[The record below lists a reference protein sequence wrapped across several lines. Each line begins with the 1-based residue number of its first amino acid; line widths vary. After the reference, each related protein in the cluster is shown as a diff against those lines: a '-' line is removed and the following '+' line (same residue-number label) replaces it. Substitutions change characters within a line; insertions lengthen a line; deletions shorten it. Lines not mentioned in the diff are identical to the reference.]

1 MNSRRSRSS
10 SGRPANGVKRTKQ
23 GQPGNGQK
31 KAKQEKETN
40 NDLLTTVRDLIQ
52 QNDSDTVDRQRD
64 GNNDFDHRDKRTID
78 ENLMIKY
85 RPLLTQ
91 KGIDEKHVTEAEEF
105 LKKNEMDC
113 TFVGMSRAINKLN
126 RELRTVQMK
135 LNSDQIISMQTTA
148 NEKKKQV
155 EDFRLFLT
163 KKTYNMFRVTFAMVR
178 NSLIVTQH
186 LTISCPLTLSI
197 VTISLTLLLQNH

>member
-1 MNSRRSRSS
+1 MNGS
-10 SGRPANGVKRTKQ
+10 
-23 GQPGNGQK
+23 
-31 KAKQEKETN
+31 
-40 NDLLTTVRDLIQ
+40 
-52 QNDSDTVDRQRD
+52 NDSD
-64 GNNDFDHRDKRTID
+64 HWDKRTID

-85 RPLLTQ
+85 WPLLTQ

-126 RELRTVQMK
+126 QELRTVQMK
-135 LNSDQIISMQTTA
+135 LNSEQIISMQTTA
-148 NEKKKQV
+148 KEKKKQV
-155 EDFRLFLT
+155 EDFRFFLI
-163 KKTYNMFRVTFAMVR
+163 KKTYNMFQVTFAMVR

-197 VTISLTLLLQNH
+197 VTISLTLLPQNH

>member
-1 MNSRRSRSS
+1 MDGSNNS
-10 SGRPANGVKRTKQ
+10 
-23 GQPGNGQK
+23 
-31 KAKQEKETN
+31 
-40 NDLLTTVRDLIQ
+40 
-52 QNDSDTVDRQRD
+52 
-64 GNNDFDHRDKRTID
+64 DHQDKRTIN

-85 RPLLTQ
+85 QPLLTQ
-91 KGIDEKHVTEAEEF
+91 KGINEKHVTEAEEF

-126 RELRTVQMK
+126 RELRTVRMK

-163 KKTYNMFRVTFAMVR
+163 KKTYNMFQVTFAMVR

-186 LTISCPLTLSI
+186 LTISCPLILSI
-197 VTISLTLLLQNH
+197 VTKSLTLLLQNHQ

>member
-1 MNSRRSRSS
+1 
-10 SGRPANGVKRTKQ
+10 
-23 GQPGNGQK
+23 
-31 KAKQEKETN
+31 
-40 NDLLTTVRDLIQ
+40 
-52 QNDSDTVDRQRD
+52 
-64 GNNDFDHRDKRTID
+64 
-78 ENLMIKY
+78 MIKY

-126 RELRTVQMK
+126 RELRTVRMK

-163 KKTYNMFRVTFAMVR
+163 KKTYNMFQVTFAMVR
-178 NSLIVTQH
+178 TSLIVTQL

-197 VTISLTLLLQNH
+197 VTISLTLLLRNH

>member
-1 MNSRRSRSS
+1 M
-10 SGRPANGVKRTKQ
+10 
-23 GQPGNGQK
+23 
-31 KAKQEKETN
+31 
-40 NDLLTTVRDLIQ
+40 TTVRDLIQ
-52 QNDSDTVDRQRD
+52 QSDCDIADRQMD
-64 GNNDFDHRDKRTID
+64 GSNNSDHQDKRTIN

-85 RPLLTQ
+85 QPLLTQ
-91 KGIDEKHVTEAEEF
+91 KGIDEKDVTEAEEF

-126 RELRTVQMK
+126 RELRTVRMK

-148 NEKKKQV
+148 NEKKKRV

-163 KKTYNMFRVTFAMVR
+163 KKTYNMFQVTFAMVR

-197 VTISLTLLLQNH
+197 VIISLTLLLRNH

>member
-1 MNSRRSRSS
+1 M
-10 SGRPANGVKRTKQ
+10 
-23 GQPGNGQK
+23 
-31 KAKQEKETN
+31 
-40 NDLLTTVRDLIQ
+40 TTVRDLIQ

-85 RPLLTQ
+85 QPLLTQ
-91 KGIDEKHVTEAEEF
+91 KGINEKHVTEAEEF

-126 RELRTVQMK
+126 RELRTVRMK

-148 NEKKKQV
+148 NEKKK
-155 EDFRLFLT
+155 
-163 KKTYNMFRVTFAMVR
+163 
-178 NSLIVTQH
+178 
-186 LTISCPLTLSI
+186 
-197 VTISLTLLLQNH
+197 

>member
-1 MNSRRSRSS
+1 M
-10 SGRPANGVKRTKQ
+10 
-23 GQPGNGQK
+23 
-31 KAKQEKETN
+31 
-40 NDLLTTVRDLIQ
+40 RDLIQ
-52 QNDSDTVDRQRD
+52 QNDSNTADRQMD
-64 GNNDFDHRDKRTID
+64 GSNNSDHQDKKTIN

-85 RPLLTQ
+85 RPILTQ
-91 KGIDEKHVTEAEEF
+91 KGINEKHVTEAEEF

-135 LNSDQIISMQTTA
+135 LNSEQIISMQTTA

-163 KKTYNMFRVTFAMVR
+163 KKTYNMFQVTFAMVR
-178 NSLIVTQH
+178 NSLIVTQY

-197 VTISLTLLLQNH
+197 VTINLTLLLQNH

>member
-1 MNSRRSRSS
+1 
-10 SGRPANGVKRTKQ
+10 
-23 GQPGNGQK
+23 
-31 KAKQEKETN
+31 
-40 NDLLTTVRDLIQ
+40 
-52 QNDSDTVDRQRD
+52 
-64 GNNDFDHRDKRTID
+64 
-78 ENLMIKY
+78 MIKY
-85 RPLLTQ
+85 QPLLTQ
-91 KGIDEKHVTEAEEF
+91 KGINEKHVTEAEEF

-126 RELRTVQMK
+126 RELRTVRMK

-163 KKTYNMFRVTFAMVR
+163 KKTYNMFQVTFAMVR
-178 NSLIVTQH
+178 KSLIVTQH

-197 VTISLTLLLQNH
+197 VTISLTLLLRNH

>member
-1 MNSRRSRSS
+1 M
-10 SGRPANGVKRTKQ
+10 
-23 GQPGNGQK
+23 
-31 KAKQEKETN
+31 
-40 NDLLTTVRDLIQ
+40 RDLIQ

-126 RELRTVQMK
+126 RELRTVRMK

-163 KKTYNMFRVTFAMVR
+163 KKTYNMFQVTFAMVR

-197 VTISLTLLLQNH
+197 VTISLTLLLRNH

>member
-1 MNSRRSRSS
+1 M
-10 SGRPANGVKRTKQ
+10 
-23 GQPGNGQK
+23 
-31 KAKQEKETN
+31 
-40 NDLLTTVRDLIQ
+40 RDLIQ
-52 QNDSDTVDRQRD
+52 QNDSNTADRQMD
-64 GNNDFDHRDKRTID
+64 GNNDSDHRDKRTID

-91 KGIDEKHVTEAEEF
+91 KGINEKHVTEAEEF

-126 RELRTVQMK
+126 RELRTIQMK

-148 NEKKKQV
+148 NEKKKRV

-163 KKTYNMFRVTFAMVR
+163 KKTYNLFQVTFAMVR
-178 NSLIVTQH
+178 TSLIVTHH

-197 VTISLTLLLQNH
+197 VTISLTLLLRNH

>member
-1 MNSRRSRSS
+1 MRY
-10 SGRPANGVKRTKQ
+10 
-23 GQPGNGQK
+23 
-31 KAKQEKETN
+31 
-40 NDLLTTVRDLIQ
+40 LIQ
-52 QNDSDTVDRQRD
+52 QNDCDTADRQMD
-64 GNNDFDHRDKRTID
+64 GSNDSDHQDKRTID

-91 KGIDEKHVTEAEEF
+91 KGINEKHVTEAEEF
-105 LKKNEMDC
+105 LKKSEMDC

-126 RELRTVQMK
+126 RELWTVQMK
-135 LNSDQIISMQTTA
+135 LNSDQIISMQTIA
-148 NEKKKQV
+148 NEKNKQM

-163 KKTYNMFRVTFAMVR
+163 KKIYNMFQVTFAMVR

-186 LTISCPLTLSI
+186 LTISCSLTLSI

>member
-1 MNSRRSRSS
+1 MDGSNNS
-10 SGRPANGVKRTKQ
+10 
-23 GQPGNGQK
+23 
-31 KAKQEKETN
+31 
-40 NDLLTTVRDLIQ
+40 
-52 QNDSDTVDRQRD
+52 
-64 GNNDFDHRDKRTID
+64 DHRDKRTID

-126 RELRTVQMK
+126 RELQTVQMK
-135 LNSDQIISMQTTA
+135 LNSDQIIYMQTTA

-163 KKTYNMFRVTFAMVR
+163 KKTYNMFQVTFAMVR

-186 LTISCPLTLSI
+186 LTISCPLTPSI
-197 VTISLTLLLQNH
+197 VTISLTLLLRNH

>member
-10 SGRPANGVKRTKQ
+10 NGQPANEVKRTKQ
-23 GQPGNGQK
+23 GQPAYGQK
-31 KAKQEKETN
+31 KAKQGKETN

-52 QNDSDTVDRQRD
+52 QNDCNTADRQMD
-64 GNNDFDHRDKRTID
+64 GSNNSDHQDKRTID
-78 ENLMIKY
+78 ENLVIKY

-113 TFVGMSRAINKLN
+113 MFVGMSRAINKLN

-163 KKTYNMFRVTFAMVR
+163 KKTYNMF
-178 NSLIVTQH
+178 
-186 LTISCPLTLSI
+186 
-197 VTISLTLLLQNH
+197 

>member
-1 MNSRRSRSS
+1 M
-10 SGRPANGVKRTKQ
+10 
-23 GQPGNGQK
+23 
-31 KAKQEKETN
+31 
-40 NDLLTTVRDLIQ
+40 TTVRDLIQ
-52 QNDSDTVDRQRD
+52 QNDCDTADRHMD
-64 GNNDFDHRDKRTID
+64 GSNNSDHRDKRTID

-126 RELRTVQMK
+126 RELRTVRMK
-135 LNSDQIISMQTTA
+135 LNSDQIISMQTSA
-148 NEKKKQV
+148 NEKKNQV

-163 KKTYNMFRVTFAMVR
+163 KKHTTCFE
-178 NSLIVTQH
+178 
-186 LTISCPLTLSI
+186 
-197 VTISLTLLLQNH
+197 

>member
-1 MNSRRSRSS
+1 M
-10 SGRPANGVKRTKQ
+10 
-23 GQPGNGQK
+23 
-31 KAKQEKETN
+31 
-40 NDLLTTVRDLIQ
+40 
-52 QNDSDTVDRQRD
+52 
-64 GNNDFDHRDKRTID
+64 
-78 ENLMIKY
+78 
-85 RPLLTQ
+85 
-91 KGIDEKHVTEAEEF
+91 TEAEKF

-126 RELRTVQMK
+126 RELRTVRMK
-135 LNSDQIISMQTTA
+135 LNSDQIISIQTTA
-148 NEKKKQV
+148 NEKKNQV

-163 KKTYNMFRVTFAMVR
+163 KKTYNMFQVTFAMVR

>member
-1 MNSRRSRSS
+1 MDGSNNS
-10 SGRPANGVKRTKQ
+10 
-23 GQPGNGQK
+23 
-31 KAKQEKETN
+31 
-40 NDLLTTVRDLIQ
+40 
-52 QNDSDTVDRQRD
+52 
-64 GNNDFDHRDKRTID
+64 DHQDKRTIN
-78 ENLMIKY
+78 ENLMIKN

-91 KGIDEKHVTEAEEF
+91 KGINEKHVTEAEEF

-126 RELRTVQMK
+126 RELWTVQMK

-163 KKTYNMFRVTFAMVR
+163 KKTYNMFQVTFTMVR

-197 VTISLTLLLQNH
+197 VTISLTLLLRNH

>member
-1 MNSRRSRSS
+1 M
-10 SGRPANGVKRTKQ
+10 
-23 GQPGNGQK
+23 
-31 KAKQEKETN
+31 
-40 NDLLTTVRDLIQ
+40 RDLIQ
-52 QNDSDTVDRQRD
+52 QNDCDMADRQMD
-64 GNNDFDHRDKRTID
+64 GSNDSDYQDKRTID

-126 RELRTVQMK
+126 RELWTVQLK
-135 LNSDQIISMQTTA
+135 LNSEQIISIQTTA

-186 LTISCPLTLSI
+186 LTISCPLILSI
-197 VTISLTLLLQNH
+197 VRISLTLLLQNH